1 MPSVPAAQIDG
12 VQQGDPGLGAEDFIP
27 GAADVLRG
35 AVPLVGVDQVVRLQQ
50 DLVVRPVHVRAG
62 MVVGEQK
69 DHPPHRLLR
78 QVKFRQE
85 GQQQPLDLRLLMPA
99 VRIAILP
106 AAEGAGDVVE
116 DVRVLQPPD
125 NLRIGV
131 NFQKMVGVMGAPP

>member
-1 MPSVPAAQIDG
+1 MEDPVPELLNGGPAIA
-12 VQQGDPGLGAEDFIP
+12 GL
-27 GAADVLRG
+27 LR
-35 AVPLVGVDQVVRLQQ
+35 VDQKVRLQQ
-50 DLVVRPVHVRAG
+50 DLAVRPVHVRAG

-78 QVKFRQE
+78 QVEFRQE

-106 AAEGAGDVVE
+106 AAEGAGDAVE

>member
-1 MPSVPAAQIDG
+1 MEDPVPELLNGGPAIA
-12 VQQGDPGLGAEDFIP
+12 GL
-27 GAADVLRG
+27 LR
-35 AVPLVGVDQVVRLQQ
+35 VDQKVRLQQ